1 MSNKN
6 YILYI
11 LMILTGCG
19 GGGGGGG
26 DGSIANTNNTVYG
39 NTVPIANAGASI
51 DIATNVITTLD
62 GSKSIDSDN
71 NTLRYKWAIK
81 SKPEGSAIVLNKN
94 TTVAPTF
101 TPDYEGVY
109 VFSLIVN
116 DGILDSAESL
126 VRVTAAVSPT
136 QFEGYL
142 NGWSVSRLVSNI
154 EQKASCYMSKTF
166 GTSRDGIDGSFR
178 IQAFTYGNNATP
190 PQIGVSYCGV
200 SCYDTYSNLSKLR
213 VGGFLE
219 RNFSNLNAATLA
231 ANYTSISNG
240 GPPILTTNGSPDH
253 YEGLLD
259 ELISGSQL
267 TVRAVPQNQFFSS
280 VEGTISLSGFN
291 QMLKVF
297 NNCSANRP

>member
-1 MSNKN
+1 MSNKLLT
-6 YILYI
+6 LYI
-11 LMILTGCG
+11 LTMLAGC
-19 GGGGGGG
+19 GGGGG
-26 DGSIANTNNTVYG
+26 DGSTANTNTPAFS

-51 DIATNVITTLD
+51 EVATNVITTLD
-62 GSKSIDSDN
+62 GSKSLDSDN
-71 NTLRYKWAIK
+71 NSLNYKWTIK
-81 SKPEGSAIVLNKN
+81 SKPEGSIISINKSTSAKAN
-94 TTVAPTF
+94 F
-101 TPDYEGVY
+101 TPDYEGIY
-109 VFSLIVN
+109 IFSLIVN
-116 DGILDSAESL
+116 DGLLDSAESL
-126 VRVTAAVSPT
+126 VRVTATVSPT

-166 GTSRDGIDGSFR
+166 GTSRDGIDGSFK

-213 VGGFLE
+213 VGGFLD

-231 ANYTSISNG
+231 ANYASISNG

-259 ELISGSQL
+259 ELITGSLL